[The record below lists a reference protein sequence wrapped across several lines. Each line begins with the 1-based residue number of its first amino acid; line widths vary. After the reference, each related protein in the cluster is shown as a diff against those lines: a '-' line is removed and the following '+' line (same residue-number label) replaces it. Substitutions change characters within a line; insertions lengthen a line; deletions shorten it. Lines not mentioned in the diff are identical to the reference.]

1 MNEEISKFV
10 LGRLNLHGKSE
21 PTELQ
26 DAYLKFKSCMDN
38 LRKTLSDEQKK
49 LLNRCENAYALLD
62 GETVDHY
69 YRTGFSDAVIFLDGW
84 KNGKWITDKEGR
96 KNMLIDEIKK
106 LYPIGSRVELVKMDD
121 KQAPPVGTKGTV
133 KGVDDIGSIMVDWD
147 NGCGLN
153 VVYGEDVIKKL
164 DSVKTVCYG
173 KEQIWDSRDDAIKFF
188 SQAMAASEGSE
199 HQRYYNIY
207 AMLIS
212 GEKTCIDTIE

>member
-69 YRTGFSDAVIFLDGW
+69 YRMGFSDAVIFLDGW

-96 KNMLIDEIKK
+96 KNMLIDEIKR
-106 LYPIGSRVELVKMDD
+106 LYPVGPCVELVKMDD
-121 KQAPPVGTKGTV
+121 VQAPPIGTKGTV
-133 KGVDDIGSIMVDWD
+133 KGVDDIGSLLIDWD

-153 VVYGEDVIKKL
+153 AVYGEDIVRKI
-164 DSVKTVCYG
+164 
-173 KEQIWDSRDDAIKFF
+173 DD
-188 SQAMAASEGSE
+188 
-199 HQRYYNIY
+199 
-207 AMLIS
+207 
-212 GEKTCIDTIE
+212 

>member
-69 YRTGFSDAVIFLDGW
+69 YRTGFSDAVIFLDG
-84 KNGKWITDKEGR
+84 
-96 KNMLIDEIKK
+96 
-106 LYPIGSRVELVKMDD
+106 
-121 KQAPPVGTKGTV
+121 
-133 KGVDDIGSIMVDWD
+133 
-147 NGCGLN
+147 
-153 VVYGEDVIKKL
+153 
-164 DSVKTVCYG
+164 
-173 KEQIWDSRDDAIKFF
+173 
-188 SQAMAASEGSE
+188 
-199 HQRYYNIY
+199 
-207 AMLIS
+207 
-212 GEKTCIDTIE
+212 